1 MKAERFE
8 RDFLYRSC
16 VLGGINSGMIF
27 FTNRISAA
35 GMHSARTTRQPNEYT
50 LLAEVLN
57 LKDTKL
63 YINETE
69 KMYKVYKKYKNLNMK
84 I

>member
-1 MKAERFE
+1 
-8 RDFLYRSC
+8 
-16 VLGGINSGMIF
+16 
-27 FTNRISAA
+27 
-35 GMHSARTTRQPNEYT
+35 MHSARTTRQPNEYT
-50 LLAEVLN
+50 LLAEVIN

-69 KMYKVYKKYKNLNMK
+69 KMYKVYKKYKNLNIK